1 MSPLSGKVAFVAGAN
16 GISGFAII
24 EHLVRQP
31 KTEWYVLTAI
41 DYIGEVLVNL
51 ANPI

>member
-1 MSPLSGKVAFVAGAN
+1 MSPLPGKVAFVAGAN

-31 KTEWYVLTAI
+31 KTEWYVQTAI
-41 DYIGEVLVNL
+41 DYICEVPVNL
-51 ANPI
+51 SNPT